1 MLDVEKRRRKYERK
15 RETWGKAGTWR
26 REREREDFLWDAGHG
41 CRRLDRVPTFGRGQ
55 RGHAQSGAR
64 QGGELPWG
72 AGQWARRPRG
82 RRVDHCLSE
91 HLHLDEVT
99 PACAKV
105 AELWGAVST
114 LLYSQMTL
122 IYQRL
127 RETYSKSKRENQRN
141 QTLRHPENPSQ
152 RVREQTRRR
161 HAMQTT

>member
-26 REREREDFLWDAGHG
+26 RERERERTFYGTQATAAGASIA
-41 CRRLDRVPTFGRGQ
+41 CRLLAAG
-55 RGHAQSGAR
+55 SGGMRRAER
-64 QGGELPWG
+64 AKAASSLGEQGT
-72 AGQWARRPRG
+72 R

-141 QTLRHPENPSQ
+141 QTLRHPENSSQ